1 MNKKNKIVQ
10 YNNEMN
16 NFSFG
21 KFKEKE
27 LDLFFSI
34 CFKAK
39 EQGLE
44 KIEIPFSE
52 LKELSNYSN
61 RNLVRF
67 VKDLEATYDKLMDL
81 KIKKGKD
88 ELNFIKFNLFDEY
101 EISSDNRMISI
112 QVNKKFE
119 YLLNNILKLGNYTK
133 FDLIEFVS
141 LKSSYSKNMFRLLKQ
156 WDNTRKWRSFQIE
169 DFRNLLSIPVK
180 YRMSEIDKY
189 VLAPIMDDLP
199 KYFEQLKLEKIKEK
213 NRVVELKFTW
223 KGKIDELEEAEI
235 IEVEISQKLSKTIE
249 KTKKNKF
256 ITSILTDEN
265 IHKLINKYK
274 ETDLIKGLDY
284 AYKTVKQ
291 VVPNLTYLF
300 KIIETGT
307 KKDEIKIKVKQEKK
321 VEKKESEIERVE
333 IVTSSKEQG
342 SDDSLYQM
350 FLNSAED
357 VQEPILEKAKILFLK
372 EVGAENMNK
381 MYEKFFN
388 ASKKEFIIKAI
399 RVE

>member
-81 KIKKGKD
+81 KIKKSKD

-119 YLLNNILKLGNYTK
+119 YLLNNVLKLGNYTK

-156 WDNTRKWRSFQIE
+156 WDNTRKWRSFKIE

-189 VLAPIMDDLP
+189 VLTPIMVDLP
-199 KYFEQLKLEKIKEK
+199 KYFDQLKLEKIKEK
-213 NRVVELKFTW
+213 NRVIELKFTW
-223 KGKIDELEEAEI
+223 KGKI
-235 IEVEISQKLSKTIE
+235 
-249 KTKKNKF
+249 NK
-256 ITSILTDEN
+256 I
-265 IHKLINKYK
+265 
-274 ETDLIKGLDY
+274 
-284 AYKTVKQ
+284 
-291 VVPNLTYLF
+291 
-300 KIIETGT
+300 
-307 KKDEIKIKVKQEKK
+307 
-321 VEKKESEIERVE
+321 
-333 IVTSSKEQG
+333 
-342 SDDSLYQM
+342 
-350 FLNSAED
+350 
-357 VQEPILEKAKILFLK
+357 
-372 EVGAENMNK
+372 
-381 MYEKFFN
+381 
-388 ASKKEFIIKAI
+388 
-399 RVE
+399 